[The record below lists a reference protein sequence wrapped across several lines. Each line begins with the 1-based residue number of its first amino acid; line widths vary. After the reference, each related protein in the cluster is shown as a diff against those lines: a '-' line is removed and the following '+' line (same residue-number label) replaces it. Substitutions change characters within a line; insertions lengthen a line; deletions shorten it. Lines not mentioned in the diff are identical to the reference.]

1 MGRVELLDDLPA
13 GRPWNDD
20 AAAEEDEA
28 VIYR

>member
-1 MGRVELLDDLPA
+1 MGPVELLDLLLV

-28 VIYR
+28 IVYQ